1 MTSRLSKTRFA
12 LLALLLC
19 LFSACKEK
27 ERGSSPILLRVD
39 GRSVTVDQFKNDF
52 EKTLPSARN
61 LSTEE
66 KEDLQRSFLVQVID
80 RELTLAVADRLGITI
95 SPAQVEAALQ
105 KYRKDY
111 PPGVFEKALKERG
124 ITLAQWRCELEEGLL
139 MEKVVRQAVYSRV
152 TVSEK
157 EIAAY
162 YQEHRDEFDRP
173 VQVRARQIV
182 VANEAEG
189 QRILGLLRQEKPF
202 EEVARQYS
210 LSPDREQGGDLG
222 FFARGE
228 MPSEFDAIVFAL
240 PVGRLSELVKSEYGY
255 HVFKVEERRE
265 AERLTLEAVSDE
277 IRQKL
282 HAEKKERAY
291 QKWLHYLHTQATIE
305 VNWSLL

>member
-12 LLALLLC
+12 LFALLLC

-27 ERGSSPILLRVD
+27 EKGSSLVLLRVD
-39 GRSVTVDQFKNDF
+39 GRSVTVDRFKSDF
-52 EKTLPSARN
+52 EKILPSAQN
-61 LSTEE
+61 FSTEE

-111 PPGVFEKALKERG
+111 PPGVFEKVLKERG

-182 VANEAEG
+182 VGNEAEG
-189 QRILGLLRQEKPF
+189 QRILGFLRQGKPF
-202 EEVARQYS
+202 DEVARQYS

-228 MPSEFDAIVFAL
+228 LPLEFDAIVFAL

-255 HVFKVEERRE
+255 HVFKVEERRK
-265 AERLTLEAVSDE
+265 AECLTLEAVNDE
-277 IRQKL
+277 VRRKL
-282 HAEKKERAY
+282 HTEKEERAY
-291 QKWLHYLHTQATIE
+291 QKWLHDLHTQATIE
-305 VNWSLL
+305 VNWPLL